1 MTDVSAWEPLAER
14 FVISEEEAS
23 FSRPLSLPLEAAS
36 YSGVFM
42 EGETQFPSIILAS
55 GFLYACL
62 PKISPLV
69 APAQPLKGKQFR
81 PKQKSLF

>member
-1 MTDVSAWEPLAER
+1 MTDASAWEPLAEC
-14 FVISEEEAS
+14 FIISEEEAS
-23 FSRPLSLPLEAAS
+23 FSGPLSFPLEAAS

-42 EGETQFPSIILAS
+42 EGGTQFPGILLAA

-81 PKQKSLF
+81 PKQKSIF

>member
-1 MTDVSAWEPLAER
+1 MTDVSAWELLAER

-42 EGETQFPSIILAS
+42 EGGNPISQYYS
-55 GFLYACL
+55 GFWFSLCL
-62 PKISPLV
+62 PAKDLSSGCTCTTPQRQTI
-69 APAQPLKGKQFR
+69 
-81 PKQKSLF
+81 